1 MIFAGV
7 KAPALFIM
15 SIKYVNAIKVLAV
28 IGVGLALY
36 LYINYLNQPVTTICT
51 INSKVNCDAV
61 ISGEVATTLG
71 VPTALYGLVGYMVIL
86 IAAFLKKEKLMFG
99 TSLFGTL
106 FCLRIT
112 FIEVFQLGVYCPV
125 CALCQLDMVALL
137 ILSYLV
143 LRRKGMPKPVENS
156 A

>member
-86 IAAFLKKEKLMFG
+86 IAASLKKGEADVWDVSFWNIVLFKNHFHRSFF
-99 TSLFGTL
+99 SLG
-106 FCLRIT
+106 
-112 FIEVFQLGVYCPV
+112 FIVRCVR
-125 CALCQLDMVALL
+125 CA
-137 ILSYLV
+137 S
-143 LRRKGMPKPVENS
+143 
-156 A
+156 